1 MATTTTITKML
12 FRRGN
17 NEDRKQTILASG
29 EPGWTLDTNR
39 LYIGDGVTPGGVPAL
54 SARSDHLHYMDTV
67 PGGQRWT
74 EDGSNNIA
82 GSPQFLDINV
92 PGLSHSLAGVE
103 VESHVTSKAWFHPV
117 VGSIR
122 SDYDIILTGNH
133 NNDLGEPAGDTNIT
147 HTGAGRFT
155 INKTSSVGDLVL
167 GHAENPSA
175 MIIRGAGT
183 YEQGD
188 YIPEGK
194 QLGDAKDGG
203 DIEFH
208 GEITFYDRQ
217 DQPTQPNFF
226 ANRTVIFKDKNLE
239 VNVDYDPANNTIGTN
254 GVPSDRAGLMI
265 SHKDQSKAGFI
276 GIHPDPGKPGYTTMQ
291 LQPTVYYNNWESM
304 EDRKTHTFD
313 ETAQAE
319 WYENGGT
326 VDMKY
331 PLNVTN
337 RSTGQNST
345 FTSNFTPYSTN
356 RDTQDLGGTIH
367 EGTDEVSPKPI
378 NFTSVRP
385 NGAITDKFGRKYWGE
400 ANMVLEAGLIVYD
413 SGDDRSE
420 LYNAYLINQSVDVQ
434 ATPTFSGLKIRSPYS
449 DADGTPIDVQSGGTG
464 KTEFNPGSIIYTSG
478 NYDPDSP
485 GAVHKNALQSLTLS
499 QGDFA
504 VGTTNGGVTQV
515 KLSST
520 DKWLTWTTTTDGVVS
535 ITNKFAPLEL
545 EDQDEIRTKWFAK
558 WHYLESDIKTDGGQ
572 VLTPTGDRAATA
584 DVKKDPS
591 DTLKIAGDQDAIGA
605 TGFNQTTGGVLMT
618 RGITRGST
626 KQLEVMHNNLAR
638 PLYNLGY
645 HRSQTNNG
653 AADIALNA
661 STVTYTDYANSP
673 HELEVS
679 KVYAGTVKNGDDYVG
694 STFMPVENGDTIGDC
709 VEDFQHTGYTF
720 GALMIDR
727 TGHVVGVRSKDFD
740 NRYAQKFNLGVY
752 GANETNQYSPSDHLD
767 NLSNVTTSLSSTAG
781 GNVFSSF
788 ESEYLVGTHKVAGGG
803 TVQIDMKSSGY
814 DDTEVISELQFADY
828 GTVNS
833 FNTVN
838 LQNIFYDKPQVAT
851 IAMKLQ
857 QNINQLTS
865 SNNSLDDSAFKRDS
879 NTVTRGTVTTTW
891 GDSSSVRFSSGN
903 PNNPTATIRTYEQTV
918 TDANADTGEP
928 ELEQK
933 EIFLIA
939 GPSDGETRIGG
950 EVIDIGA
957 ADNRLLYIDKDG
969 FQVRNRFAPQIVY
982 KLSDN
987 TLSFVDGG
995 MTADETKLTLSTA
1008 GIVINDDSDDIMLDG
1023 AATRSKKS
1031 YTYTNNTNNEHYLT
1045 FVDTNQTTTGA
1056 SNAQTLRVNKNIT
1069 FNPGHDQSA
1078 ETGKLTV
1085 TGDLEVS
1092 GKIFGEFDIGATRLR
1107 TKEIAHG
1114 GDFKDY
1120 QLTFVQTEDTN
1131 LTGQDVR
1138 TNVDLF
1144 YSPRS
1149 DGKSKLTLAGDN
1161 SELIAKGNLSVA
1173 GQIVFGDNKIA
1184 YDSDKLFGYNTAA
1197 GTWEVERRDGATKL
1211 YDTVVTHHNLE
1222 TYDAHLLNVE
1232 EAQSSDNWLNLMVI
1246 AAHGADQTPKAS
1258 ALNNT
1263 KTGRPIGN
1271 TTTTEDMP
1279 DLAYHAGKR
1288 QLQIGGT
1295 LRAHDMVITVG
1306 QMDGDDEID
1315 TAGLS
1320 NSTGAQLRFDCVPA
1334 TPHDVTAGGD
1344 VIADWTSPA
1353 EYKKLD
1359 WAQLPNSSRVYQVHS
1374 STSDPTIQG
1383 TNERPGKYTPRT
1395 PEDREQI
1402 KQEQGQSGDDVFD
1415 SNLNGDGGNPRWQ
1428 DVTPFVFDVKL
1439 DTTNS
1444 YVDWQDLNETQ
1455 GSGYVMRIGRGN
1467 GKYMAYSS
1475 EGGELSVPKQ
1485 ITLGDGRLV
1494 WEDGQ
1499 LKFGKRRYNS
1509 NGNRNSVTEL
1519 AEIVTKDNISEINA
1533 PYIKSVA
1540 KSDDDEYRVPFHKQE
1555 NSNDPGWSIY
1565 HDSVEN
1571 DFTYNPQYNRL
1582 SVRNLSAD
1590 GDVSADTFT
1599 GGDFSGNGDAIKF
1612 TYDGTEY
1619 NNLPLLLEQ
1628 RLVDYSD
1635 ATDNPYIR
1643 TTGQTGKQTIAGEDL
1658 ILEDTTTVGMYAGR
1672 KITQSGLDS
1681 SATHQY
1687 HGQGGFIGYDS
1698 SLGGHAGV
1706 VGPGSSSFMFRT
1718 TKQNDSTVH
1727 NATYKWGALMKYT
1740 EWSGT
1745 DAENN
1750 LVISVRSESA
1760 SDNTAPGSGDDL
1772 TTLNLQSGGK
1782 NSTIGRYISSN
1793 QKFIVTGAEE
1803 TVKSVDE
1810 AIGSSSGWDG
1820 DIPGVVIHKTTLNSV
1835 PCGVVRLIGSGSR
1848 KGAIHF
1854 ADQTS
1859 GMKMANSNSGEI
1871 YWSDTTGL
1879 NVQTWSGPSSTTLLQ
1894 VKSDGEL
1901 LVGTGA
1907 NARFRVD
1914 TTGKGYFKN
1923 DVVAYY
1929 SFSDERLKENITTLD
1944 SSACLDTVCG
1954 LQAVEYEWKDSSSK
1968 YSGPQIG
1975 LIAQQV
1981 EAVEPRVVKH
1991 EQRGLEDETI
2001 YKQVEYDKLVPML
2014 IESIKVLKERVEY
2027 LESQIK

>member
-74 EDGSNNIA
+74 EDGSHNIA
-82 GSPQFLDINV
+82 GSPQFLDINI
-92 PGLSHSLAGVE
+92 PGLSHSLAGID

-117 VGSIR
+117 VGTIR

-133 NNDLGEPAGDTNIT
+133 NNDLDTPQGDTNIT

-155 INKTSSVGDLVL
+155 ISKTSSVGDLIL
-167 GHAENPSA
+167 GHAENPGA
-175 MIIRGAGT
+175 IIIRGSGT

-188 YIPEGK
+188 IIPDGK

-203 DIEFH
+203 DIEFR
-208 GEITFYDRQ
+208 GDITFYDRQ
-217 DQPTQPNFF
+217 DQETQPNFF
-226 ANRTVIFKDKNLE
+226 ANRVVIFKDKNLE
-239 VNVDYDPANNTIGTN
+239 VNVDYDSSGNVQGTN
-254 GVPSDRAGLMI
+254 GVESDHAGIMI
-265 SHKDQSKAGFI
+265 NHLDQRKAGFM
-276 GIHPDPGKPGYTTMQ
+276 GIHPDLTKAGYSTIQ
-291 LQPTVYYNNWESM
+291 LQPTVYYNDWESM
-304 EDRKTHTFD
+304 EDRKLKTFD
-313 ETAQAE
+313 ESDEAE
-319 WYENGGT
+319 WYTDGGT
-326 VDMKY
+326 VELKY
-331 PLNVTN
+331 PLNVTK
-337 RSTGQNST
+337 RDTGQNST
-345 FTSNFTPYSTN
+345 FTSKFAPFSKT
-356 RDTQDLGGTIH
+356 RDTLDLDGTIH
-367 EGTDEVSPKPI
+367 EGTNNVSPKPI

-385 NGAITDKFGRKYWGE
+385 NGVVTDKFGRKYWGE

-413 SGDDRSE
+413 SGDPDSG
-420 LYNAYLINQSVDVQ
+420 LYNAYRINQSVDVQ

-504 VGTTNGGVTQV
+504 VGTANGGVTQV

-520 DKWLTWTTTTDGVVS
+520 DGWLTWTTTTDGVVS
-535 ITNKFAPLEL
+535 ITNKFAPTEL
-545 EDQDEIRTKWFAK
+545 EEDDDTRTKWFAK
-558 WHYLESDIKTDGGQ
+558 WHYLESDIKTGGGQ
-572 VLTPTGDRAATA
+572 MLTPTGNRQSGQDI
-584 DVKKDPS
+584 KKDPG
-591 DTLKIAGDQDAIGA
+591 DTLKIAGDQDAIEAGQ
-605 TGFNQTTGGVLMT
+605 FNKTSGGVLMT
-618 RGITRGST
+618 RGITRGAGT

-645 HRSQTNNG
+645 HHKQTNNG
-653 AADIALNA
+653 TADA
-661 STVTYTDYANSP
+661 SLGVSSVTYTDYADNS
-673 HELEVS
+673 HALEVS

-694 STFMPVENGDTIGDC
+694 SSFLPVEDGDVIGDC

-752 GANETNQYSPSDHLD
+752 GANEANQYSPSDHLD

-781 GNVFSSF
+781 GNVFSAF

-803 TVQIDMKSSGY
+803 TVQIDMKSSGH

-857 QNINQLTS
+857 QNIDRLTDL
-865 SNNSLDDSAFKRDS
+865 NNSLDDSAFKRDS

-891 GDSSSVRFSSGN
+891 GDSSSIRFSSGN

-918 TDANADTGEP
+918 SEADEETGEP
-928 ELEQK
+928 ALEQK

-957 ADNRLLYIDKDG
+957 ADTRLLYMDESG

-982 KLSDN
+982 KRSDN
-987 TLSFVDGG
+987 TLSFVNGA
-995 MTADETKLTLSTA
+995 MTAEETKLTLSKD
-1008 GIVINDDSDDIMLDG
+1008 GIVINDDTDTIMLDG

-1045 FVDTNQTTTGA
+1045 FVDANQTTTGED
-1056 SNAQTLRVNKNIT
+1056 NAQTLRVNKNIT

-1092 GKIFGEFDIGATRLR
+1092 GKIFGKFDIGATRLR
-1107 TKEIAHG
+1107 TKEIVHG
-1114 GDFKDY
+1114 DSFKDY

-1138 TNVDLF
+1138 TNVDLY

-1173 GQIVFGDNKIA
+1173 GQIVFDDNKIA
-1184 YDSDKLFGYNTAA
+1184 YDSDKLFGYNTTA
-1197 GTWEVERRDGATKL
+1197 GTWEVERRDGATRL

-1232 EAQSSDNWLNLMVI
+1232 EAQSDDGWLNLMVI

-1263 KTGRPIGN
+1263 KWGMPIGN
-1271 TTTTEDMP
+1271 NTTTSDMP
-1279 DLAYHAGKR
+1279 DLAYNADKR

-1306 QMDGDDEID
+1306 QMDGDSELD

-1334 TPHDVTAGGD
+1334 TPHDVTAGGN

-1359 WAQLPNSSRVYQVHS
+1359 WAQLPSSSRVYQVHN
-1374 STSDPTIQG
+1374 STTDTTIQG
-1383 TNERPGKYTPRT
+1383 TNERPGKYTPRK
-1395 PEDREQI
+1395 PADRDQI
-1402 KQEQGQSGDDVFD
+1402 KQEQGQSGTDVFD
-1415 SNLNGDGGNPRWQ
+1415 SNLAGTGSNPRWQ

-1439 DTTNS
+1439 DTINS
-1444 YVDWQDLNETQ
+1444 YVDWQDLNETR
-1455 GSGYVMRIGRGN
+1455 GAGYVMRIGRGN
-1467 GKYMAYSS
+1467 GEYMAYSS
-1475 EGGELSVPKQ
+1475 EGGELSVPNQ

-1509 NGNRNSVTEL
+1509 NGGRNSGTDL
-1519 AEIVTKDNISEINA
+1519 AEIVTKANISTINA

-1540 KSDDDEYRVPFHKQE
+1540 KSDDVEYRVPFHEQA
-1555 NSNDPGWSIY
+1555 NTTDPGWSIY

-1571 DFTYNPQYNRL
+1571 DFTYNPKDNRL
-1582 SVRNLSAD
+1582 SVRNLSAG

-1619 NNLPLLLEQ
+1619 DNLPSLLDQ
-1628 RLVDYSD
+1628 RLVDYTS

-1643 TTGQTGKQTIAGEDL
+1643 TSGHESKQTIDGKDL
-1658 ILEDTTTVGMYAGR
+1658 VLEDTTTVGMYAGR
-1672 KITQSGLDS
+1672 NITQSGLDS
-1681 SATHQY
+1681 AATHQF

-1698 SLGGHAGV
+1698 TLGGHAGV
-1706 VGPGSSSFMFRT
+1706 VGSESSSFIFRT
-1718 TKQNDSTVH
+1718 TKVNDGTLH
-1727 NATYKWGALMKYT
+1727 NSSNYKWGALMKYT
-1740 EWSGT
+1740 EWAGT
-1745 DAENN
+1745 EKRNN
-1750 LVISVRSESA
+1750 LVISVRSDSGHG
-1760 SDNTAPGSGDDL
+1760 APTSGSGDDNA
-1772 TTLNLQSGGK
+1772 TLELQSGGYAGDR
-1782 NSTIGRYISSN
+1782 GRYISSN
-1793 QKFIVTGAEE
+1793 QKFIVAGKTE
-1803 TVKSVDE
+1803 SVEDVDD
-1810 AIGSSSGWDG
+1810 AISGSNGFGGVSS
-1820 DIPGVVIHKTTLNSV
+1820 GVVIHKTTLNNTS
-1835 PCGVVRLIGSGSR
+1835 CGVVRLIGTGTR
-1848 KGAIHF
+1848 KGAILF

-1859 GMKMANSNSGEI
+1859 GMFGTNSNSSEL
-1871 YWSDTTGL
+1871 YWSGTDGL
-1879 NVQTWSGPSSTTLLQ
+1879 NLQAWNGNSGTHL
-1894 VKSDGEL
+1894 
-1901 LVGTGA
+1901 
-1907 NARFRVD
+1907 FRVD
-1914 TTGKGYFKN
+1914 KNGKGHFKN
-1923 DVVAYY
+1923 DVVAYFG
-1929 SFSDERLKENITTLD
+1929 FSDERLKKNITTLD
-1944 SSACLDTVCG
+1944 SSTCLDTVCG
-1954 LQAVEYEWKDSSSK
+1954 LQAVEYEWKDADDK
-1968 YSGPQIG
+1968 HSGPQIG

>member
-74 EDGSNNIA
+74 EDGSHNIA

-92 PGLSHSLAGVE
+92 PGLSHSLAGLE

-155 INKTSSVGDLVL
+155 ISKTSSVGDLVL

-188 YIPEGK
+188 FIPEGK

-208 GEITFYDRQ
+208 GDITFYDRQ

-304 EDRKTHTFD
+304 EDRKTYTFD

-326 VDMKY
+326 VELKY
-331 PLNVTN
+331 PLNVTK
-337 RSTGQNST
+337 RSTDQNST
-345 FTSNFTPYSTN
+345 FTSKFTPYSTN
-356 RDTQDLGGTIH
+356 RDTQDLGGTNH

-485 GAVHKNALQSLTLS
+485 GAVHKDALQSLTLS

-520 DKWLTWTTTTDGVVS
+520 DSWLTWTTTTDGVVS
-535 ITNKFAPLEL
+535 ITNEFAPTEL
-545 EDQDEIRTKWFAK
+545 EQDDDTRTKWFAK
-558 WHYLESDIKTDGGQ
+558 WHYVEADISTSGGQ
-572 VLTPTGDRAATA
+572 MLTPTGNRQPGQDI
-584 DVKKDPS
+584 KKDPS
-591 DTLKIAGDQDAIGA
+591 DTLKIAGDQDAIEAGQ
-605 TGFNQTTGGVLMT
+605 FNKTSGGVLMT
-618 RGITRGST
+618 RGVTRGAGT
-626 KQLEVMHNNLAR
+626 KQLEIMHNNLAR

-645 HRSQTNNG
+645 HHKQTNNG
-653 AADIALNA
+653 TADA
-661 STVTYTDYANSP
+661 SLGVSSVTYTDYADNS
-673 HELEVS
+673 HALEVS

-694 STFMPVENGDTIGDC
+694 STFLPVEDGDAIGDC

-781 GNVFSSF
+781 GNVFSTF
-788 ESEYLVGTHKVAGGG
+788 ESEYLVGTHDVAGGG
-803 TVQIDMKSSGY
+803 TVQIDMKSSGH
-814 DDTEVISELQFADY
+814 DDTEVISEIQFADY

-857 QNINQLTS
+857 QNIDQLTNL
-865 SNNSLDDSAFKRDS
+865 NNNLDDSAFKRDS
-879 NTVTRGTVTTTW
+879 NTVTRGTISTTW
-891 GDSSSVRFSSGN
+891 GDSSSIRFSSGN

-918 TDANADTGEP
+918 KEADEETGEP
-928 ELEQK
+928 ALEQK

-957 ADNRLLYIDKDG
+957 ADTRLLYMDESG

-982 KLSDN
+982 KRSDN
-987 TLSFVDGG
+987 TLSFVNGA
-995 MTADETKLTLSTA
+995 MTADETKLTLSTD
-1008 GIVINDDSDDIMLDG
+1008 GIVINDDTDTIMLDG

-1045 FVDTNQTTTGA
+1045 FVAANHTTTGED
-1056 SNAQTLRVNKNIT
+1056 NAQTIRVNKNIT

-1092 GKIFGEFDIGATRLR
+1092 GKIFGKFDIGATRLR
-1107 TKEIAHG
+1107 TKEIVHG
-1114 GDFKDY
+1114 DSFKDY
-1120 QLTFVQTEDTN
+1120 QLTFVQADDTN

-1138 TNVDLF
+1138 TNVDLY

-1149 DGKSKLTLAGDN
+1149 GGKSKLTLAGDN
-1161 SELIAKGNLSVA
+1161 SELIVKGNLSVA
-1173 GQIVFGDNKIA
+1173 GNQVVFDDNKIA
-1184 YDSDKLFGYNTAA
+1184 FNSDKLFGYNTTD
-1197 GTWEVERRDGATKL
+1197 GTWEVERRDGANRL

-1222 TYDAHLLNVE
+1222 TYDAHLLNVQ
-1232 EAQSSDNWLNLMVI
+1232 EAQSDDGWLNLMVV

-1263 KTGRPIGN
+1263 KWGMPIGN
-1271 TTTTEDMP
+1271 NTTTGDMP
-1279 DLAYHAGKR
+1279 DLAYNADKR

-1306 QMDGDDEID
+1306 QMDGDPELD

-1334 TPHDVTAGGD
+1334 TPHDVTASGN
-1344 VIADWTSPA
+1344 VIADWADAA

-1359 WAQLPNSSRVYQVHS
+1359 WAQLENSSRVYQVHN
-1374 STSDPTIQG
+1374 STTDTTIQG
-1383 TNERPGKYTPRT
+1383 NNERPGKYTPRI
-1395 PEDREQI
+1395 PAVRDLI
-1402 KQEQGQSGDDVFD
+1402 KQEQGQSGVDVFD
-1415 SNLNGDGGNPRWQ
+1415 SNLAGTGLNPRWQ

-1444 YVDWQDLNETQ
+1444 YVDWQDLNETK
-1455 GSGYVMRIGRGN
+1455 GAGYVMRIGRGN
-1467 GKYMAYSS
+1467 GEYMAYSS

-1509 NGNRNSVTEL
+1509 DGTRNTGTDL
-1519 AEIVTKDNISEINA
+1519 AEIVTKANISTINA

-1540 KSDDDEYRVPFHKQE
+1540 KSDDVEYRVPFHKQE
-1555 NSNDPGWSIY
+1555 TDAPGWSIY
-1565 HDSVEN
+1565 HDSVAN
-1571 DFTYNPQYNRL
+1571 DFTYNPKDNRL
-1582 SVRNLSAD
+1582 SVRSLSAG

-1599 GGDFSGNGDAIKF
+1599 GGDFSGNGDSLKF
-1612 TYDGTEY
+1612 
-1619 NNLPLLLEQ
+1619 NNQTPADFVQ
-1628 RLVDYSD
+1628 TKID
-1635 ATDNPYIR
+1635 ATIADTATPYIR
-1643 TTGQTGKQTIAGEDL
+1643 VSGHEGPQTITGKDL

-1672 KITQSGLDS
+1672 DITQAGLDS
-1681 SATHQY
+1681 SATHQF

-1698 SLGGHAGV
+1698 TLGGH
-1706 VGPGSSSFMFRT
+1706 VGAVGSESSSFIFRT
-1718 TKQNDSTVH
+1718 TKTNDSTLH
-1727 NATYKWGALMKYT
+1727 NTSNYKWGALMKYT
-1740 EWSGT
+1740 EWDGT
-1745 DAENN
+1745 AKENN
-1750 LVISVRSESA
+1750 LTISVRSDSGH
-1760 SDNTAPGSGDDL
+1760 SNPDPGDDDDL
-1772 TTLNLQSGGK
+1772 TALQLQSGGYPGDR
-1782 NSTIGRYISSN
+1782 GRYISSN
-1793 QKFIVTGAEE
+1793 QKFIVAGATEA
-1803 TVKSVDE
+1803 VDKVDD
-1810 AIGSSSGWDG
+1810 AISGADGFAGASS
-1820 DIPGVVIHKTTLNSV
+1820 GVVIHKTTLNNTS
-1835 PCGVVRLIGSGSR
+1835 CGVVRVIGTGNR

-1854 ADQTS
+1854 ADQTA
-1859 GMKMANSNSGEI
+1859 GMYGNNSSSGEL
-1871 YWSDTTGL
+1871 YWSGTNGL
-1879 NVQTWSGPSSTTLLQ
+1879 NVQDWNGNSGTKL
-1894 VKSDGEL
+1894 
-1901 LVGTGA
+1901 
-1907 NARFRVD
+1907 FRVD
-1914 TTGKGYFKN
+1914 RTGKGHFKN
-1923 DVVAYY
+1923 DVVAYF

-1944 SSACLDTVCG
+1944 SSTCLDTVCG
-1954 LQAVEYEWKDSSSK
+1954 LQAVEYEWKDADEK
-1968 YSGPQIG
+1968 HSGPQIG

-1981 EAVEPRVVKH
+1981 EEVEPRVVKH
-1991 EQRGLEDETI
+1991 EQRGLEDETT